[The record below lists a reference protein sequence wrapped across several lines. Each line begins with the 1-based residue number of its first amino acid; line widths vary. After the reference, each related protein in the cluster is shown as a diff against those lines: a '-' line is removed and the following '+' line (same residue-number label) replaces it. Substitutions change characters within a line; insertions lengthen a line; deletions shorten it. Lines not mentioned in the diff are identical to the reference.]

1 MSNETDL
8 LPKWSP
14 DWTIILAKDQFH
26 HSYTFW
32 TMPILIF
39 SPVQIIMGHPIPQM
53 NQNTDD
59 TIFKIVLATEMQ
71 IKGVKY
77 DNYTILLTQ

>member
-1 MSNETDL
+1 MKYQVWL
-8 LPKWSP
+8 LLKKNHE
-14 DWTIILAKDQFH
+14 ILTGKLFLM
-26 HSYTFW
+26 F
-32 TMPILIF
+32 L
-39 SPVQIIMGHPIPQM
+39 PQM